1 MRDLTLQEYRNQDI
15 GTELMLKTLDLL
27 RQAGF
32 ARASL
37 AVQRANYAIKLYEKV
52 GFTTVDWDSEEY
64 IMVCDL

>member
-1 MRDLTLQEYRNQDI
+1 M
-15 GTELMLKTLDLL
+15 
-27 RQAGF
+27 AGF